1 MTEKELLRRTSRSF
15 YLTIR
20 LLPRCLRADITLA
33 YLLARATDTIADAST
48 APMEQRMDLLRAA
61 QRSLRQ
67 ARIEG
72 YDPQTWTRFQRDLSE
87 AALLERLPHLWAS
100 MQACDVT
107 VQNLIADLMDHVLE
121 GQIFDLVR
129 FHEGA
134 GPLTADERERYTY
147 LVAGSVGEFWHE
159 LCRLK
164 LGDYNNDSPDVM
176 KLRARRYGQAL
187 QLVNIIRDRNMDQAL
202 GRIYL
207 PSDDVPR
214 AALQARDWLS
224 EGTEYC
230 AALRSGRLR
239 YATLLPALLG
249 FRTLNLC
256 AAQEFGTLTP
266 VKVPRAEVRRWMR
279 RALPVWWS
287 KASVTTVARCAA
299 G

>member
-20 LLPRCLRADITLA
+20 LLPRCLRTDITLA
-33 YLLARATDTIADAST
+33 YLLARGTDTIADTST
-48 APMEQRMDLLRAA
+48 AAVEQRLDLLRAA
-61 QRSLRQ
+61 QRSLRE

-72 YDPQTWTRFQRDLSE
+72 YDPHTWIRFQRDPSE

-100 MQACDVT
+100 MQVCDVP
-107 VQNLIADLMDHVLE
+107 VQKLIANLMDHVLE

-129 FHEGA
+129 FYEGA

-147 LVAGSVGEFWHE
+147 LVAGSVGEFWHDV
-159 LCRLK
+159 CRLK
-164 LGDYNNDSPDVM
+164 LGDYNTAASDAIRS
-176 KLRARRYGQAL
+176 RARHYGQAL

-207 PSDDVPR
+207 ASDDVPR
-214 AALQARDWLS
+214 AARQARGWLG
-224 EGTEYC
+224 EGAEYC
-230 AALRSGRLR
+230 AALRLGRLR
-239 YATLLPALLG
+239 YATLLPALFG

-256 AAQEFGTLTP
+256 VAQESVDLTP
-266 VKVPRAEVRRWMR
+266 VKLPRAEVRRWMR

-299 G
+299 A